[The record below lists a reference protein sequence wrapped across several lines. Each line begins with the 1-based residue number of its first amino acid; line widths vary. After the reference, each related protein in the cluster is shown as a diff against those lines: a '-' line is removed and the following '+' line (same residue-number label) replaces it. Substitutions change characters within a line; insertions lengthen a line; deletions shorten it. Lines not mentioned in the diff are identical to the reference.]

1 MFLIATVISFFMYLA
16 VMVLLTGGAFINAF
30 RQGSYSVSAVLALV
44 LFAVLVTSKKE
55 WVTKISSKFEDLKK
69 EKYAKVDLYSIMFA
83 VAAALASFILN
94 NNFKLGPVT
103 ASALVG
109 IAGVILFPKFQAII
123 FTASFTGMAS
133 YAGLQNLF
141 LVALA
146 GLLTGLIWIG
156 GRRVFGGFGGK
167 MGASALFATTTTSLI
182 GGTFVF
188 QKAPTLLNVR
198 LSLFVYF
205 IVALYLTY
213 FINKYTKSGIVLAS
227 SVVGLSAGIVLPMVY
242 GPAVGLAFS
251 GAAFAG
257 SFVGMS
263 VVERFEREEFM
274 IISALIGATIYEFTM
289 INFAGLGGRMGSTAL
304 TSIVATMGL
313 IEVIKM
319 ASETR
324 FFQKYRLSAS
334 KDIAN

>member
-1 MFLIATVISFFMYLA
+1 MFLIATVVSFFLYLA
-16 VMVLLTGGAFINAF
+16 VMLLLTGGAFINAF
-30 RQGSYSVSAVLALV
+30 RQGSYIISTILALV
-44 LFAVLVTSKKE
+44 VFAVIISSKKE
-55 WVTKISSKFEDLKK
+55 WITKIGSKIDDLKK
-69 EKYAKVDLYSIMFA
+69 EKYAKVDLYSILFA
-83 VAAALASFILN
+83 IGAALVSFILN

-133 YAGLQNLF
+133 YTGIANLP
-141 LVALA
+141 LVAFA

-167 MGASALFATTTTSLI
+167 MGASALFATISTSLI

-188 QKAPTLLNVR
+188 QKTPALLNVR
-198 LSLFVYF
+198 LSLFIYF

-213 FINKYTKSGIVLAS
+213 FINKFTKTGIVLAS
-227 SVVGLSAGIVLPMVY
+227 SVVGLSAGIVLPLLH
-242 GPAVGLAFS
+242 GQALGLTLA

-263 VVERFEREEFM
+263 VSERFEREEFM
-274 IISALIGATIYEFTM
+274 IISALLGATIYEYSM

-313 IEVIKM
+313 IEVVKVV
-319 ASETR
+319 SESN
-324 FFQKYRLSAS
+324 FFQKLKLTES
-334 KDIAN
+334 KDVTN